1 MKFETC
7 LAETLKWEGGWSNH
21 PQDTGGAT
29 MRGVIQRVYDAWR
42 KRNNLPRRSVRAIE
56 EAELQAI
63 YRENYWALVRGD
75 ELPEGL
81 DLCVFDYGVNSG
93 PSRAVSHLQEIL
105 NIKVDGNMGPVTLD
119 AVNAADPVDTVKKLC
134 ERRRKFVRQIISY
147 NTFGKGWN
155 RRIDGI
161 EQVACAMCNEPV
173 RSIPVVP
180 IADAEAQSDSQ
191 GRATEVKPPMSPVIK
206 GSIVGGGGV
215 VIGKAA
221 EKGAEA
227 MIATPPPVVTDTV
240 ANVDMWVKIG
250 KTAESLST
258 GLWKSPIFAASLFA
272 VAIAVIWGSSVY
284 NKVKSS

>member
-21 PQDTGGAT
+21 EKDTGGPT
-29 MRGVIQRVYDAWR
+29 MRGIIQRVYDAWR

-119 AVNAADPVDTVKKLC
+119 AVNAADPVDTIKKLSN
-134 ERRRKFVRQIISY
+134 RRRKFVRQIVSY
-147 NTFGKGWN
+147 PTFGVGWE
-155 RRIDGI
+155 RRIDGV
-161 EQVACAMCNEPV
+161 EQVCSAMCSEPV

-180 IADAEAQSDSQ
+180 IADLDAQSESQ
-191 GRATEVKPPMSPVIK
+191 GRATEVKPPISNTTKAVAAAA
-206 GSIVGGGGV
+206 GGGAV
-215 VIGKAA
+215 A
-221 EKGAEA
+221 KGGEA
-227 MIATPPPVVTDTV
+227 LITAPPANVTDTV
-240 ANVDMWVKIG
+240 ANVDMWSKVG
-250 KTAESLST
+250 KAAQTMAD
-258 GLWKSPIFAASLFA
+258 GLWKSPIFAATLFA
-272 VAIAVIWGSSVY
+272 VAIACIWGPTLY
-284 NKVKSS
+284 KKVTS